1 MVELAEIFRSSHD
14 WAVLQITMGCW
25 VVPPKDQFVAGLQ
38 RGRAWRRAAE
48 MRDRQRE
55 KGKP

>member
-1 MVELAEIFRSSHD
+1 
-14 WAVLQITMGCW
+14 VL
-25 VVPPKDQFVAGLQ
+25 PKDQFVAGLQ

-55 KGKP
+55 KGTP